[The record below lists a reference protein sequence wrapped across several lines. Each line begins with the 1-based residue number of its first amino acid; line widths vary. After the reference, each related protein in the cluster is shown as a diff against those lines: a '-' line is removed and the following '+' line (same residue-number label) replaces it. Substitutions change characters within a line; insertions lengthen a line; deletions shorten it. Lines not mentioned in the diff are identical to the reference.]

1 MLSLTIRI
9 LISCTHI
16 FVVPVYL
23 NYFNGIVKKLNG
35 PKHLDDLQRNLN
47 NVECTV
53 SLVDGFV
60 PAGSPQVPDQYACTT
75 DEGDAIFFDGDASTL
90 LGAGFV
96 TGETRIA
103 LAPETMSTDGKISV
117 EQAMKAPG
125 SSRNIFKGNRRRK
138 MTTTGTKKVLVIL
151 VTNGVDKPSQSE
163 QDMYNDVFQ
172 DDNNL
177 VSTVSVA
184 IR

>member
-1 MLSLTIRI
+1 
-9 LISCTHI
+9 
-16 FVVPVYL
+16 
-23 NYFNGIVKKLNG
+23 
-35 PKHLDDLQRNLN
+35 
-47 NVECTV
+47 VECTV
-53 SLVDGFV
+53 SLVDGLV
-60 PAGSPQVPDQYACTT
+60 PPGSPQVPDQYACTT
-75 DEGDAIFFDGDASTL
+75 DEGDAVLFFDGDASTL
-90 LGAGFV
+90 FGAGFV

-103 LAPETMSTDGKISV
+103 LTPQAMSTDGKISV
-117 EQAMKAPG
+117 QQAMKAPG

-138 MTTTGTKKVLVIL
+138 LTTTGTKKVLVIL

-163 QDMYNDVFQ
+163 QDMYNDVFR

>member
-1 MLSLTIRI
+1 LFHGI
-9 LISCTHI
+9 L
-16 FVVPVYL
+16 
-23 NYFNGIVKKLNG
+23 KKLNG
-35 PKHLDDLQRNLN
+35 PTRLNDLQRNHN
-47 NVECTV
+47 NEECTV
-53 SLVDGFV
+53 SLVNGLV
-60 PAGSPQVPDQYACTT
+60 PPGSPRVPHQEYVCTT
-75 DEGDAIFFDGDASTL
+75 DEGDAIFFDGDPSTL

-103 LAPETMSTDGKISV
+103 LAPQAMSTDGKIRFVTGETRIALASQAISTDGEISV
-117 EQAMKAPG
+117 QQAMKAPG
-125 SSRNIFKGNRRRK
+125 SSRNIYKGNRRRK
-138 MTTTGTKKVLVIL
+138 LTTTGTKKVLVIL

>member
-1 MLSLTIRI
+1 
-9 LISCTHI
+9 
-16 FVVPVYL
+16 
-23 NYFNGIVKKLNG
+23 
-35 PKHLDDLQRNLN
+35 
-47 NVECTV
+47 VECTV
-53 SLVDGFV
+53 SLVDGLV
-60 PAGSPQVPDQYACTT
+60 PPGSPQVPHQYVCTT

-103 LAPETMSTDGKISV
+103 LAPQAISTDGEISV
-117 EQAMKAPG
+117 QQAVKAPG
-125 SSRNIFKGNRRRK
+125 SSRNIFNKGNRRRK
-138 MTTTGTKKVLVIL
+138 LTTTGTKKVLVIL

-163 QDMYNDVFQ
+163 QDMYNDVFE